1 MHTLLE
7 RRGNHFNEAGMG
19 MLYFGIGAA
28 LYVLFA
34 AWCIITPQK

>member
-1 MHTLLE
+1 MHNLLE
-7 RRGNHFNEAGMG
+7 RRGNHCNEAFMD

-34 AWCIITPQK
+34 GWCMITPQK